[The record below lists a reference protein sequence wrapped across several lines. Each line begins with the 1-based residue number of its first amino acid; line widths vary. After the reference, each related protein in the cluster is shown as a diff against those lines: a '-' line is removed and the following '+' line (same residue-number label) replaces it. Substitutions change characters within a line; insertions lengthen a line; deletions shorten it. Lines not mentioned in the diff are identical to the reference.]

1 MSHFKGK
8 KVIVTGASSGIGE
21 ATAKEFLT
29 QGAKVILVSRSEE
42 KMRDSFKDFS
52 NESYAIYPF
61 DLSKLEDIES
71 FVDELVKKEGPIDIL
86 FNNAGIGSQSYFED
100 TDLNVFHELMN
111 LDYFSVVHFT
121 KAMLMAKEQKAL
133 ILHLNPM
140 NQNIF
145 LRVFYLLSNQS
156 FRSVSGLS

>member
-21 ATAKEFLT
+21 ATAKEFLK

-61 DLSKLEDIES
+61 DLSKLEAIES
-71 FVDELVKKEGPIDIL
+71 FVNELIAYIG
-86 FNNAGIGSQSYFED
+86 NALPEYLMKQSD
-100 TDLNVFHELMN
+100 
-111 LDYFSVVHFT
+111 
-121 KAMLMAKEQKAL
+121 K
-133 ILHLNPM
+133 
-140 NQNIF
+140 
-145 LRVFYLLSNQS
+145 QS
-156 FRSVSGLS
+156 PTQSLKSFATSSFSGLVE